1 MSRIN
6 LIFLLFI
13 CIGCEQN
20 EIPIEKH
27 PIGEI
32 ETIQINLES
41 NYSNQIFFNINDR
54 ISITENI
61 KTEWDLGFEA
71 SKNGTKIIINS
82 STFSQISKLEDG
94 NFDDPII
101 IGDFIWQWDNPEGIN
116 NGTAFNTDQINSTYI
131 LDRGYNIDGSKRG
144 YRKIK
149 IDSINNSSYF
159 FSYCKLD
166 NTDLNNIEIQK
177 DSLFN
182 FQYFSFNTNNIVNI
196 EPEKNNW
203 DLVFTQY
210 THLFQNNIET
220 PAYLVTGVLT
230 NYLNDV
236 LVAMD
241 SLNSFESIS
250 IDLIDSYNFSNL
262 QNKIGYDWK
271 VFSLDNQTYT
281 VRNEITYIIKD
292 ISNRYFK
299 LHFIDFYND
308 LGEKGNPKFEI
319 QEL

>member
-1 MSRIN
+1 M
-6 LIFLLFI
+6 
-13 CIGCEQN
+13 
-20 EIPIEKH
+20 
-27 PIGEI
+27 
-32 ETIQINLES
+32 ES
-41 NYSNQIFFNINDR
+41 NYSKQIFFGFDDEID
-54 ISITENI
+54 ITENI

-82 STFSQISKLEDG
+82 STFSQISKLEDV

-101 IGDFIWQWDNPEGIN
+101 IGDFFWQWDSPEGIN
-116 NGTAFNTDQINSTYI
+116 FGTAFNTNQINSTYI
-131 LDRGYNIDGSKRG
+131 LDRGYNIDGTKRG
-144 YRKIK
+144 YRKIR

-159 FSYCKLD
+159 FSYCNLD
-166 NTDLNNIEIQK
+166 NTNLNSFEIRK

-182 FQYFSFNTNNIVNI
+182 FQYFSFNANNIVNI

-203 DLVFTQY
+203 DLIFTQY
-210 THLFQNNIET
+210 THLYPNNIET

-236 LVAMD
+236 LVAID
-241 SLNSFESIS
+241 SLNSFESIN

-262 QNKIGYDWK
+262 QNKIGYNWK
-271 VFSLDNQTYT
+271 VFNFDSQTYT

-292 ISNRYFK
+292 VSDRYFK

-308 LGEKGNPKFEI
+308 LGDKGHPKFEI

>member
-1 MSRIN
+1 M
-6 LIFLLFI
+6 
-13 CIGCEQN
+13 
-20 EIPIEKH
+20 
-27 PIGEI
+27 
-32 ETIQINLES
+32 ES
-41 NYSNQIFFNINDR
+41 NYSKQIFFNINDK
-54 ISITENI
+54 IIITQNI

-71 SKNGTKIIINS
+71 SKNGTNIIINS

-101 IGDFIWQWDNPEGIN
+101 IGEFIWEWDSPEGIN
-116 NGTAFNTDQINSTYI
+116 IGTAFNTDQINSTYI
-131 LDRGYNIDGSKRG
+131 LDRGYNIDGTKRG
-144 YRKIK
+144 YRKIR
-149 IDSINNSSYF
+149 IDSINNNSYF
-159 FSYCKLD
+159 LSYCKLD
-166 NTDLNNIEIQK
+166 NTDLNSIEIQK

-210 THLFQNNIET
+210 TQLFQNNIET

-236 LVAMD
+236 LVAID

-250 IDLIDSYNFSNL
+250 IDLIDSYDFSNL

-271 VFSLDNQTYT
+271 VFSFDNQTYT
-281 VRNEITYIIKD
+281 VRNDITYIIKD
-292 ISNRYFK
+292 LSLI
-299 LHFIDFYND
+299 HI
-308 LGEKGNPKFEI
+308 
-319 QEL
+319 